1 MPHLGIGSN
10 INDGMPNIEFIM
22 IIINSPLGGSSL
34 SWWLPSNNF
43 SPFRRLE
50 NPTNIIDVLD
60 FQNTPQQ
67 I

>member
-1 MPHLGIGSN
+1 
-10 INDGMPNIEFIM
+10 
-22 IIINSPLGGSSL
+22 
-34 SWWLPSNNF
+34 LPSNNF